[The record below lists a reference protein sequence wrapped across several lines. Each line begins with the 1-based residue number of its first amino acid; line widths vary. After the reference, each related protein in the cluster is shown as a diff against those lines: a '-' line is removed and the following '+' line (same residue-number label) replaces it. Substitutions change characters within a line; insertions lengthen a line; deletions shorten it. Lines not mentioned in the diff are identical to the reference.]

1 MKKTDLMLI
10 YLYNLSSRLDS
21 DYEQLV
27 LNSRSRKSDEV
38 DYLELIMAKTRKDT
52 VNDVLTEFIKIF
64 DL

>member
-1 MKKTDLMLI
+1 MTKKELFLI

-38 DYLELIMAKTRKDT
+38 DYLELIMAKTKKDT
-52 VNDVLTEFIKIF
+52 VNDVLVEFIKIF

>member
-1 MKKTDLMLI
+1 MTKKELFLI

-52 VNDVLTEFIKIF
+52 VNDVLVEFIKIF